1 MQIPELNIRQNPY
14 WVYIKY
20 ILIGLLLSFL
30 QITFVPLI
38 EIAESL
44 PNLVFLYAVWLTLRY
59 GRFVGFISA
68 FLLGLIY
75 DAFSLQLIGVSSLSF
90 LFGVFFASFW
100 YKKDKEF
107 LVLNSYIFI
116 LIVFASCLI
125 ANLIQ
130 NLFYLR
136 MSELEFLRLFI
147 LKWLGSTVYTSVLSS
162 IIVFIN
168 LSKKR

>member
-1 MQIPELNIRQNPY
+1 MQLSGLNIQKNPY
-14 WVYIKY
+14 WLYGQY

-30 QITFVPLI
+30 QIAIVPLI
-38 EIAESL
+38 EIAESV
-44 PNLVFLYAVWLTLRY
+44 PNLVLLYAIWLTVRY
-59 GRFVGFISA
+59 GRFVGIIAA

-75 DAFSLQLIGVSSLSF
+75 DIFSLQLIGVSSLSF

-107 LVLNSYIFI
+107 LVLNSYKFI
-116 LIVFASCLI
+116 LIVFTACLI
-125 ANLIQ
+125 ANLVQ

-162 IIVFIN
+162 IIIFVN
-168 LSKKR
+168 LSRKH